1 MDVSVI
7 FCCHS
12 DYNGLRLWEGH
23 AMPSP
28 VAGRSVSGVLAEFR
42 DKPELSSLA
51 AELLWQAVAALRSA
65 IHRAADTDLA
75 DLIAADSPTGG
86 EAAASA
92 IPGGEGGTAGQT
104 LADATVR
111 FQVEHIRHTIEQSDG
126 NMSRAADRLGLN
138 RSNLYRRCGNWG
150 WFCRSPAVGRGAIS
164 AAETNDLCYWPIRRV
179 GRGAPCEA
187 WSRAPP
193 QNVMIT
199 ANGGVSLLDPPY
211 HSCTTQTRNG
221 DGRLQWMPIDIEL
234 DVLAIHEPKAL
245 LAQLVERLTLNQK
258 VEGSSP
264 SGGTTKAFH
273 SNEL

>member
-1 MDVSVI
+1 
-7 FCCHS
+7 
-12 DYNGLRLWEGH
+12 
-23 AMPSP
+23 MPSP

-138 RSNLYRRCGNWG
+138 RSNLYRKMRQLG
-150 WFCRSPAVGRGAIS
+150 
-164 AAETNDLCYWPIRRV
+164 
-179 GRGAPCEA
+179 
-187 WSRAPP
+187 
-193 QNVMIT
+193 M
-199 ANGGVSLLDPPY
+199 
-211 HSCTTQTRNG
+211 
-221 DGRLQWMPIDIEL
+221 
-234 DVLAIHEPKAL
+234 VLPE
-245 LAQLVERLTLNQK
+245 
-258 VEGSSP
+258 
-264 SGGTTKAFH
+264 SGGGEGGDFG
-273 SNEL
+273 SRNE